1 MLGQGD
7 QRDDGDDG
15 DQIEYTCA
23 KADCDLT
30 GDIQQI
36 HALPLTHGCASK
48 THADGAAVKNK

>member
-36 HALPLTHGCASK
+36 HALPL
-48 THADGAAVKNK
+48 

>member
-15 DQIEYTCA
+15 DQIEHTRA

-30 GDIQQI
+30 GDFQQI
-36 HALPLTHGCASK
+36 HALALTYGCALK